1 MARRGGAYT
10 RRSMNMQRIAR
21 RQKAIRTP
29 KAAAIAGTVFALL
42 LGTAMVLLWIAIPVE
57 SRRSGDWIM
66 DDSSRDLVEVA
77 LHMLPFAGIAFL
89 WFIGVIRDRL
99 GENEDRFFATVFLGS
114 GLLFVAMIFSAGA
127 VAGGLV
133 VSADN
138 ISVPEPPVWSYGGR
152 VTYGLIAIYAM
163 RMAGVFMISTTT
175 LSMRLQIVPKW
186 LAIAGYLGAAV
197 LLLTTGRFPYVAII
211 FPAWVLVLSVHLL
224 VTTLRQGSDVTEAA
238 VDAA

>member
-1 MARRGGAYT
+1 MNVRR
-10 RRSMNMQRIAR
+10 IER

-29 KAAAIAGTVFALL
+29 KAAAIAGILFALL
-42 LGTAMVLLWIAIPVE
+42 LGTAMVLIWVAVPE
-57 SRRSGDWIM
+57 DSRRAGDWIL
-66 DDSSRDLVEVA
+66 DDSSRRLTSIA
-77 LHMLPFAGIAFL
+77 LHLLPFAGIAFL

-133 VSADN
+133 VSTDSAT
-138 ISVPEPPVWSYGGR
+138 VPGLPVWSYGRR
-152 VTYGLIAIYAM
+152 VTYGLITIYAM

-186 LAIAGYLGAAV
+186 LAIAGYLGAGV
-197 LLLTTGRFPYVAII
+197 LLLATGRFTYVGLI
-211 FPAWVLVLSVHLL
+211 FPAWVLVLSTHLL
-224 VTTLRQGSDVTEAA
+224 ITTLRQPPDDDEVELA
-238 VDAA
+238 VAIS